1 MTYAAEYELTMRRCY
16 RLGREADR
24 LGREADRLARGTEF
38 ERPEPWP
45 VVLVSRERPWSEDE
59 LKTED
64 FLVALRNERRE
75 QK

>member
-24 LGREADRLARGTEF
+24 LARGTEF
-38 ERPEPWP
+38 EARWP
-45 VVLVSRERPWSEDE
+45 VVLVARERPWSEDE

-64 FLVALRNERRE
+64 FLVALRNERRT
-75 QK
+75 

>member
-24 LGREADRLARGTEF
+24 L
-38 ERPEPWP
+38 
-45 VVLVSRERPWSEDE
+45 VVLVARERPWSEDE

-64 FLVALRNERRE
+64 FLVALRNERRT
-75 QK
+75 

>member
-24 LGREADRLARGTEF
+24 LARGTEF
-38 ERPEPWP
+38 ECPKAWP
-45 VVLVSRERPWSEDE
+45 VVLVARERPWSEDE